1 MEDETITALL
11 EEIRDLLIPIAAH
24 YRPEYEKQLQIEKGA
39 RATRLAQMVR
49 GKQARKACLMMDG
62 TNDQAGIRQDVGIG
76 SGNLSLLI
84 SRLEE
89 EGMLVPDSNRR
100 NPSLIFKPDEVQ
112 AIFGG
117 AE

>member
-1 MEDETITALL
+1 MEDKNIAALL

-24 YRPEYEKQLQIEKGA
+24 HRPEYEKQLHIEREA

-49 GKQARKACLMMDG
+49 GTQARKACLMMDA
-62 TNDQAGIRQDVGIG
+62 TNDQARIRQDVGIG

-89 EGMLVPDSNRR
+89 EGMLVPESDRR
-100 NPSLIFKPDEVQ
+100 NPSLIFKPDELQ

-117 AE
+117 PE